1 MVDKGEEIRSRGF
14 VGLDRDYL
22 FEVKQHGFS
31 DVQLANLTGT
41 SEDDIRTLR
50 IKLGLEP
57 AYKLVDTCAAEFE
70 SYTPYYYSTY
80 EQEDEVQADRPQEDH
95 DSGRRS
101 QPDRPGHRV

>member
-1 MVDKGEEIRSRGF
+1 MSIERIYELSQIDPWFLHNFKQLVDKGEEIRSRGF

-22 FEVKQHGFS
+22 FDIKQHGFS
-31 DVQLANLTGT
+31 DVQVANLTGT

-70 SYTPYYYSTY
+70 
-80 EQEDEVQADRPQEDH
+80 
-95 DSGRRS
+95 
-101 QPDRPGHRV
+101 